1 MFIKQQ
7 GYIRNSQVN
16 FHQKHIM
23 PDITLDPK
31 TTRVH
36 YRYGKAFV
44 YLYGKPYYLTFRP
57 QACID
62 RPWLKI
68 KDVAISI
75 DDAKRLPWK
84 TASSNARQVVRG
96 LDKKKPYCLKLQFPE
111 KYEGR
116 HFIFLDRGFP
126 KKPRQSARDRA
137 MESMSRETKLAQED
151 EDQCVIC
158 LSNVYAAK
166 FAPCGHSR
174 VCCACA
180 FELVQTTKK
189 CPLCRE
195 KISFFTRV

>member
-1 MFIKQQ
+1 M
-7 GYIRNSQVN
+7 N
-16 FHQKHIM
+16 FCQKHIM
-23 PDITLDPK
+23 PFHFDFDFTLDPK

-57 QACID
+57 QRSINC
-62 RPWLKI
+62 PWLKI

-84 TASSNARQVVRG
+84 TASSKASKVVGG
-96 LDKKKPYCLKLQFPE
+96 LGKNKPVCLRLQFPE
-111 KYEGR
+111 KFGLQDLGHKENQC
-116 HFIFLDRGFP
+116 IFLDRGS
-126 KKPRQSARDRA
+126 KPFWQRPRYRA
-137 MESMSRETKLAQED
+137 MESMSRETKLAQEG

-158 LSNVYAAK
+158 LSNVSAAK

-195 KISFFTRV
+195 GVSFFTRVSV